1 MMFNAIVLAALCMAT
16 TANAAVI
23 NYDVNN
29 NAANARGLNRKIKKD
44 KGSAKVKKTKKA
56 KKGKSSKSDRY
67 VAAVAEVTFFPDAPT
82 VIKALK
88 EATASGADII
98 TFPENGAR
106 YCRGSCQTRSSLV
119 TLPKPDKNKD
129 ISGNC
134 VNASKLT
141 SFHCL
146 AALAKEYKMYIAMD
160 MLDKQPCILNS
171 TPDIAHYNVT
181 KLCQR
186 IESGEGNGTLVYVF
200 NTMAVFSP
208 KGALVTKYYKH
219 ALFTGSS
226 NRIKDINNP
235 YGLAQTTPELSKYFD
250 AEGFF
255 ETPFGKFATLICN
268 DINDRTLLDLIKKK
282 GINDIIYGNSY
293 ENIIASETI
302 GTTLTTVSYFYGFN
316 IIAAS
321 TGYGAASGS
330 GVYSNGQVLT
340 HQSENTRLDCTVNL
354 PLQPV
359 LNTTTSCFSV
369 RFATVKKLTKMESA
383 HSKVSSSTT
392 STSTNTWVPDLS
404 DYSLASPAPDLWFHS
419 GYYSTDLGSNFD
431 YGHGFTFKQT
441 SKEYDF
447 FNAINQVAR
456 TSIFTPPTDSGIYE
470 AHVSFKDIKCSVT
483 LDFAEG
489 TKEGKGSGTRYALVA
504 YSGDAMFPSTACPN
518 SVSFCSL
525 RRCLKYQEDSPR
537 GCITVQ
543 GMDDAPEPHKS
554 EIAQSIIVSGTFAD
568 STFPLAVVADSNLQ
582 PVNIS
587 DLTLSGSFKYE
598 DFKGGKNDNVIH
610 TITTKGDN
618 AFVTLSGRRQFS
630 IPDGCNVCSNAFD
643 LFNFTD
649 KLVPDKDH
657 YWKKMCPYYL
667 RT

>member
-1 MMFNAIVLAALCMAT
+1 L
-16 TANAAVI
+16 
-23 NYDVNN
+23 
-29 NAANARGLNRKIKKD
+29 
-44 KGSAKVKKTKKA
+44 KKA
-56 KKGKSSKSDRY
+56 AKN
-67 VAAVAEVTFFPDAPT
+67 
-82 VIKALK
+82 
-88 EATASGADII
+88 GADII
-98 TFPENGAR
+98 TFPENGAE
-106 YCRGSCQTRSSLV
+106 YCQGSCDNRSALV

-129 ISGNC
+129 ISGSC

-146 AALAKEYKMYIAMD
+146 AALAKEHKIYIAMD
-160 MLDKQPCILNS
+160 MSDLQPCILNS

-186 IESGEGNGTLVYVF
+186 IVTGELNGTLVYIF

-219 ALFTGSS
+219 ALSTASS
-226 NRIKDINNP
+226 NSIESLSSLN
-235 YGLAQTTPELSKYFD
+235 GFAQTTPELSKYFD
-250 AEGFF
+250 AEGIF

-268 DINDRTLLDLIKKK
+268 DINDRTLLDLIKEK

-302 GTTLTTVSYFYGFN
+302 GTTLTAVSYFYGFN

-321 TGYGAASGS
+321 TGYQAASGS
-330 GVYSNGQVLT
+330 GIYSNGQVLT
-340 HQSENTRLDCTVNL
+340 HQSENTRLDCTMNL
-354 PLQPV
+354 AGQTMFK
-359 LNTTTSCFSV
+359 NATSCFSV
-369 RFATVKKLTKMESA
+369 RFAAVKKLTEVEST
-383 HSKVSSSTT
+383 HSKGNSSTT
-392 STSTNTWVPDLS
+392 STSTNTWVPDFS
-404 DYSLASPAPDLWFHS
+404 GYSLASPAPGLWFNPEC
-419 GYYSTDLGSNFD
+419 DLGSGYEYD
-431 YGHGFTFKQT
+431 YGYGFTFKQ
-441 SKEYDF
+441 SSNAYDYF
-447 FNAINQVAR
+447 HAINQVAR
-456 TSIFTPPTDSGIYE
+456 TTIFTPPIDSGIYE

-518 SVSFCSL
+518 PVSFCSL
-525 RRCLKYQEDSPR
+525 RRCLKYREDSPG
-537 GCITVQ
+537 GCIPVQ
-543 GMDDAPEPHKS
+543 GMDNASGPHKS

-587 DLTLSGSFKYE
+587 DFTLSGSFKYE

-610 TITTKGDN
+610 TITTKGNN

-630 IPDGCNVCSNAFD
+630 IPDDCNVCSNAFD

-649 KLVPDKDH
+649 KLVPEK
-657 YWKKMCPYYL
+657 YWKQMCPMYQ
-667 RT
+667 TSN